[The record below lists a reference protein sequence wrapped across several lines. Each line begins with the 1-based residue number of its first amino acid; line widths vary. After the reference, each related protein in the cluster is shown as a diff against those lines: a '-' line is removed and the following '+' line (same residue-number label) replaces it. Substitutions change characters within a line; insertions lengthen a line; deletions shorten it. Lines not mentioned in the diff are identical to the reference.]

1 MRSKQ
6 HTNCIKTY
14 MKVQIGDLNKITI
27 LRSYQNL
34 NIIKKN
40 MGSDEITDSESDI
53 KVTKVDL
60 FDETKIAEFK
70 SLPHSNTL

>member
-1 MRSKQ
+1 M
-6 HTNCIKTY
+6 
-14 MKVQIGDLNKITI
+14 GDLNKITI

-60 FDETKIAEFK
+60 FDETKIAAFK